1 MRGFVVTL
9 IGLGAASLILGD
21 IYPGMVQRY
30 VVEPNELERE
40 RPFIE
45 HHIQATLAAY
55 GLADV
60 DEREYPGDADL
71 DWGLLQ
77 ESSATLDSI
86 RLWDWRA
93 LAQTY
98 SQLQEMP
105 VPPVS

>member
-1 MRGFVVTL
+1 MLVVNLFRPGMRGFVITL
-9 IGLGAASLILGD
+9 VGLAAASLILGD

-71 DWGLLQ
+71 DWGAFARV
-77 ESSATLDSI
+77 ESDV
-86 RLWDWRA
+86 R
-93 LAQTY
+93 
-98 SQLQEMP
+98 
-105 VPPVS
+105 